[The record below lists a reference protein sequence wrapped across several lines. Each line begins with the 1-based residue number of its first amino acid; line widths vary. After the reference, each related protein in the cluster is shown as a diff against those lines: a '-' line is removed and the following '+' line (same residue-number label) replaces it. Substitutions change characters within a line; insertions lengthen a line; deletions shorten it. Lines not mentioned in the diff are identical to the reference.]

1 MLEDQQGDNQ
11 EGLHPSSQS
20 GGIEMKIV
28 RTVLVMF
35 AISLLVATFAAMA
48 RADTGFNKRTVVT
61 FTQPVEIPGQVL
73 PAGTYTI
80 ELYESFGNR
89 HIVRIYNADRSTL
102 IATVLAIP
110 NQRLTPT
117 SDNVMKFTERPGNAP
132 DALKAWFYPG
142 ENSGQEFVYPKARAV
157 ELAQLTQE
165 SIPSVAT
172 EPATVE
178 EFKSE
183 PIMAETPER
192 KEVPIA
198 EAIPALAPEAVESAP
213 VLPKTASE
221 VPLIAL
227 LGLLS
232 VTFAFVLK
240 RLVS

>member
-1 MLEDQQGDNQ
+1 MT
-11 EGLHPSSQS
+11 
-20 GGIEMKIV
+20 IV
-28 RTVLVMF
+28 RTILTVLTV
-35 AISLLVATFAAMA
+35 SLLMVTFAAGA
-48 RADTGFNKRTVVT
+48 RADTAFNKRTVVT
-61 FTQPVEIPGQVL
+61 FTQPVEIPGQIL
-73 PAGTYTI
+73 PSDTYTI

-89 HIVRIYNADRSTL
+89 HIVRIYNADRSKL

-142 ENSGQEFVYPKARAV
+142 NNSGQEFVYPKGRAV

-165 SIPSVAT
+165 SIPAVQT

-183 PIMAETPER
+183 PIVAETPAQ

-198 EAIPALAPEAVESAP
+198 DAIRAPEAVESAP

-227 LGLLS
+227 LGMLS
-232 VTFAFVLK
+232 VAFAFVLK
-240 RLVS
+240 RFVRKSS

>member
-1 MLEDQQGDNQ
+1 MRIGKTILT
-11 EGLHPSSQS
+11 
-20 GGIEMKIV
+20 IF
-28 RTVLVMF
+28 TVTLMMFMF
-35 AISLLVATFAAMA
+35 AAGT

-73 PAGTYTI
+73 PSGTYTI

-89 HIVRIYNADRSTL
+89 HVVRIYNADRSKL

-117 SDNVMKFTERPGNAP
+117 SDNVIKFSERPGNAP

-142 ENSGQEFVYPKARAV
+142 NNFGQEFVYPKARAV
-157 ELAQLTQE
+157 ELAQVTHE
-165 SIPSVAT
+165 TIPAVET
-172 EPATVE
+172 EPSTVA

-183 PIMAETPER
+183 PIVAETPEQ
-192 KEVPIA
+192 KEIPIA
-198 EAIPALAPEAVESAP
+198 EAIPAPAPESVESAP

-227 LGLLS
+227 LGVLS
-232 VTFAFVLK
+232 VSFAFILK
-240 RLVS
+240 RLMS